1 LTQHESCASS
11 LEIACMTHHEP
22 SDLVAAIAAA
32 CEAAAVASRTVEP
45 LRATAHPELRA
56 ALEALPDLS
65 HPEELLGEETG
76 RALTSVLDALDSE
89 IAAHTW
95 QVPMCGAGD
104 PGELDPVPPMTRRRS
119 PAGERLAEQRR
130 AVADLRAR
138 VDRARALWHAHR
150 LLGRP

>member
-1 LTQHESCASS
+1 MTQHK
-11 LEIACMTHHEP
+11 P

-32 CEAAAVASRTVEP
+32 CEAAAVASRTVEA

-65 HPEELLGEETG
+65 HPEGLLGEATV
-76 RALTSVLDALDSE
+76 RALTGVLGALDSE

-104 PGELDPVPPMTRRRS
+104 PGEFDPFPPMTRRRS
-119 PAGERLAEQRR
+119 PAGERLTEQRR
-130 AVADLRAR
+130 AFSDLLAR
-138 VDRARALWHAHR
+138 VNRARALWHAHR
-150 LLGRP
+150 LLGRS